1 MSSALTT
8 NGAWNC
14 TAKLIE
20 PVQEQAVTEEQIKS
34 ACDLGMA
41 ILQWAIFNRP
51 DLKGGEVR
59 SAIQTIIGPE
69 ADKRLQ
75 DHLNRSL

>member
-1 MSSALTT
+1 M
-8 NGAWNC
+8 
-14 TAKLIE
+14 
-20 PVQEQAVTEEQIKS
+20 TEEQIKS

>member
-1 MSSALTT
+1 MKPLTT
-8 NGAWNC
+8 SKPMNPRLPFG
-14 TAKLIE
+14 E